1 MCLFPIDN
9 DRKSDSFVGRSRCTS
24 EVIGSDTA
32 KKSPFQGEGCPS
44 FSRKYT
50 ILTNFASKDFVQ
62 RIFSM
67 IVNLLTN
74 GDHKIVWFSPF
85 S

>member
-1 MCLFPIDN
+1 MYL
-9 DRKSDSFVGRSRCTS
+9 
-24 EVIGSDTA
+24 GSDHVTPP
-32 KKSPFQGEGCPS
+32 KISL
-44 FSRKYT
+44 SRRCAAIFFEKIYYT
-50 ILTNFASKDFVQ
+50 SNFASKDFVQ